1 MKFGMFMLTQSAD
14 GGPEASVYENS
25 LNQARL
31 ADELGFDAVWLAE
44 HHFSSYGYTPN
55 PLMFAVRL
63 ASATHQVRIGTAVVV
78 VPLYH
83 PLRLAE
89 EIAFADHLTGGRLEV
104 GFGSGYQPFEFQ
116 RFGLSIEAKQQYFDE
131 GLEIVTKALTQEVFV
146 HDGNLFTIPES
157 TLFPRPLQRP
167 HPPFW
172 IAAQRAESIAAAVRR
187 GFKCITGGSTAP
199 SGTVLANWEAFR
211 QAVDDSGSGWP
222 QEFAIQSQVYVS
234 ESEDDARGQMDNAL
248 WHLRVANA
256 LRNNRQKVVKGVP
269 IEEAL
274 AEEPNLDVMY
284 NEWLLFGTPD
294 TVNKKLER
302 LLART
307 GITYLNGVFAI
318 GRLPHETTRR
328 SINLFAKEVMPHF
341 RGKVGLAAPGALRE
355 PGQGIQPKNLA
366 DVAC

>member
-14 GGPEASVYENS
+14 GGPEALVYENS

-31 ADELGFDAVWLAE
+31 ADELGFNAAWLAE

-63 ASATHQVRIGTAVVV
+63 ASATQQIRIGTAVVV

-104 GFGSGYQPFEFQ
+104 GFGSGYQPYEFQ
-116 RFGLSIEAKQQYFDE
+116 RFGLHIEAKQQYFDE
-131 GLEIVTKALTQEVFV
+131 GIEIITKALTQEVFS
-146 HDGNLFTIPES
+146 HKGDLYTIPDS
-157 TLFPRPLQRP
+157 TLFPRPLQQP

-172 IAAQRAESIAAAVRR
+172 IAAQRAESIAATVRR

-199 SGTVLANWEAFR
+199 SGTVLSNWEAFR
-211 QAVDDSGSGWP
+211 QAVDDSGAHWP

-234 ESEDDARGQMDNAL
+234 ETEEDARSQMDNAL
-248 WHLRVANA
+248 WHLRIANA
-256 LRNNRQKVVKGVP
+256 LRNNRQKVLHGVT
-269 IEEAL
+269 IEEPL
-274 AEEPNLDVMY
+274 KEEPDLDVMY
-284 NEWLLFGTPD
+284 DEWLLFGTPD
-294 TVNKKLER
+294 TVCRKLER
-302 LLART
+302 LLTRT

-318 GRLPHETTRR
+318 GRLPHEQVCH
-328 SINLFAKEVMPHF
+328 SINMFAKEVMPHF
-341 RGKVGLAAPGALRE
+341 KDKVGLAAPGASDR
-355 PGQGIQPKNLA
+355 QA
-366 DVAC
+366 V